1 MIHKGLPD
9 LALVLADP
17 RRVAELRVE
26 EIPPLLGVMEELR
39 ALLWARMIRTPT
51 ALAADA
57 GDSNDELLTVP
68 EVAAQVKFT
77 TAYVYEAV
85 RRHEL
90 AAVRKGK
97 YVRIRRGDL
106 TAWLEG
112 RRSRGLDRSTPTRDS
127 SPHGSD
133 RGRASQRRTQRAS
146 VQPLHRNT
154 ATKAQSGERSD
165 PR

>member
-1 MIHKGLPD
+1 VIHKGLPD

-39 ALLWARMIRTPT
+39 AVLWARMIRTPT
-51 ALAADA
+51 PVVLHA

-68 EVAAQVKFT
+68 EAAAQVKFT

-112 RRSRGLDRSTPTRDS
+112 RRSRGLDRGTPTPDS
-127 SPHGSD
+127 SPHGFG
-133 RGRASQRRTQRAS
+133 RGRASRRGTPRAS
-146 VQPLHRNT
+146 VQPLH
-154 ATKAQSGERSD
+154 GESSD